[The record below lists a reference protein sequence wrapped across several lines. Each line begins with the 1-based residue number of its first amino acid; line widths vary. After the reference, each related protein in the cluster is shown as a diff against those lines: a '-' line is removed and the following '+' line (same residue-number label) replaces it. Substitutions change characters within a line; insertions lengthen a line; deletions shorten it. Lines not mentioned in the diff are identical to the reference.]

1 MRKKLMENV
10 YINGKLS
17 CQPKLHVPKTG
28 GETKEN
34 MSLFVQ
40 YDLFFQKLSAPVSAL
55 FPQEPNRG
63 RKLTQNATESMQR
76 IFYTT
81 EKCN

>member
-1 MRKKLMENV
+1 
-10 YINGKLS
+10 
-17 CQPKLHVPKTG
+17 
-28 GETKEN
+28 

-40 YDLFFQKLSAPVSAL
+40 YDLFFQKLLAPVSAL

-63 RKLTQNATESMQR
+63 RKLTQNATESVQQ

-81 EKCN
+81 EECN